1 MILPQYLHD
10 ITIKI
15 DRVGTSSVDNA
26 YLDDPPCQKGKDM
39 ASVNDILSIE
49 LNTDFYRTIWNIIE
63 IFNQISNS
71 IIKFKILLAILAVIY
86 ILEQKILCTLVST

>member
-1 MILPQYLHD
+1 MIY
-10 ITIKI
+10 ITKKI
-15 DRVGTSSVDNA
+15 NGVGNSSVGNV

-49 LNTDFYRTIWNIIE
+49 LNTDFYRTIWNIIK

-71 IIKFKILLAILAVIY
+71 IKNIEYKSYLYL
-86 ILEQKILCTLVST
+86 LEQKILCTLVST

>member
-1 MILPQYLHD
+1 MLKRYLHY
-10 ITIKI
+10 IYYENKI
-15 DRVGTSSVDNA
+15 NGVGNSSVGNV

-49 LNTDFYRTIWNIIE
+49 LNTDFYRTIWNIIK

-71 IIKFKILLAILAVIY
+71 IKNIKYKSYLYL
-86 ILEQKILCTLVST
+86 LEQKILCTLVST